1 MNIYVVRHGQ
11 TDLNKAKLM
20 QGHYDEPLNDTGRAQ
35 AAKKAEVLKDI
46 EFDAVFSSPLSRA
59 LETAKIIS
67 GKDESEII
75 KDERIIEVD
84 FGKYERVKYNRQDLK
99 MILYWVYPEI
109 FRCPKTVED
118 TDSMIKR
125 SRDFLMDIESRN
137 YKNVLVVCHGG
148 IIRTLTGYLE
158 DRKNGLKWR
167 PRPKNSEVRVYESI
181 NGRHKYI
188 KSL

>member
-11 TDLNKAKLM
+11 TNLNKAGLM
-20 QGHYDEPLNDTGRAQ
+20 QGRYDEPLNDVGRAQ
-35 AAKKAEVLKDI
+35 ALEKSKLLKGI
-46 EFDAVFSSPLSRA
+46 KFDAVYSSPLSRA
-59 LETAKIIS
+59 KETAQILS
-67 GKDESEII
+67 GLSDDEII

-84 FGKYERVKYNRQDLK
+84 FGKYERVKYNRQDLN

-109 FRCPKTVED
+109 FKCPKTVED
-118 TDSMIKR
+118 TKSMIKR
-125 SRDFLMDIESRN
+125 SRDFLIELEN
-137 YKNVLVVCHGG
+137 KDYENVLVVCHGG

-167 PRPKNSEVRVYESI
+167 PRPKNTEIRVYESI
-181 NGRHKYI
+181 NGKHKYL